1 MYIMSINRLSQI
13 YKKSNKHQIIN
24 GYHSKE
30 KNISVKMNAIYIGS
44 FFKRVLICPK
54 MLKQAASNYKNIET
68 TITVQKIKVCQFRY
82 KCPKHVSPIFINPFC
97 HGNC

>member
-44 FFKRVLICPK
+44 FF
-54 MLKQAASNYKNIET
+54 
-68 TITVQKIKVCQFRY
+68 
-82 KCPKHVSPIFINPFC
+82 
-97 HGNC
+97 